1 MRQLQRQYRRLRARR
16 RVDLLRQTKRALADA
31 ARSAA
36 ATKVQSQARK
46 RRAQRDA
53 AVRRAARDVM
63 DAAALFL
70 QELWRRKV
78 SAWSFID
85 QALAEVRQTKKL
97 IKKKKRRGKPWPHTR
112 VKSSTALWLA
122 CI

>member
-53 AVRRAARDVM
+53 AVRRAARDEM

-85 QALAEVRQTKKL
+85 QALAEVRQTKK
-97 IKKKKRRGKPWPHTR
+97 
-112 VKSSTALWLA
+112 
-122 CI
+122 